1 MTYTELKEIISTWDE
16 NQLRATHT
24 LLNEGEALEGIID
37 LINDYQFTFYENLE
51 DYIMATLENTGSELP
66 TWVCVDVVR
75 TYCYSL
81 RYEDNI
87 IFVDSL
93 PRWAEGGSQY
103 GTEEEKKKYQEG
115 IEYLCKY
122 SEVLEVY
129 R

>member
-1 MTYTELKEIISTWDE
+1 MRYTELKEIIKNWDTE
-16 NQLRATHT
+16 QTRATHI
-24 LLNEGEALEGIID
+24 LLKQGEALEDIID
-37 LINDYQFTFYENLE
+37 LIDNQEFMFYPYLE
-51 DYIMATLENTGSELP
+51 DYIMQALENVSYIP
-66 TWVCVDVVR
+66 DWVCIDVVR
-75 TYCYSL
+75 TYKTAI

-93 PRWAEGGSQY
+93 PRWAEGGAEY
-103 GTEEEKKKYQEG
+103 GTAEEKQKYKEG

>member
-1 MTYTELKEIISTWDE
+1 MNWDE
-16 NQLRATHT
+16 DQKRSTHI
-24 LLNEGEALEGIID
+24 LLNKGEALKDIID
-37 LINDYQFTFYENLE
+37 LIDNQEFMFHQYLE
-51 DYIMATLENTGSELP
+51 DYIMQALEDVSHIP
-66 TWVCVDVVR
+66 DWVCIDVVR
-75 TYCYSL
+75 TYKTAI

>member
-1 MTYTELKEIISTWDE
+1 MTYTELKEIIMNWDE
-16 NQLRATHT
+16 DQKRATHI
-24 LLNEGEALEGIID
+24 LLNKGEALKDIID
-37 LINDYQFTFYENLE
+37 LIDNQEFMIHQYLE
-51 DYIMATLENTGSELP
+51 DYIMQALEDVSHIP
-66 TWVCVDVVR
+66 DWVCIDVVR
-75 TYCYSL
+75 TYKTAI

>member
-1 MTYTELKEIISTWDE
+1 MTYTELKEIISTWNE

-24 LLNEGEALEGIID
+24 LLNEGEVLEDIID
-37 LINDYQFTFYENLE
+37 LIDNYDFTFYENLE
-51 DYIMATLENTGSELP
+51 DYILTTLENTGSELP